1 MRVQELPRYL
11 HTTAPGVRIMGKV
24 ACSRTNRGQFFVS
37 FHGGTEMQEKDM
49 LIPTATDEYP
59 HDLTWELDD
68 GSSAVWCISEEEI
81 TAL

>member
-1 MRVQELPRYL
+1 
-11 HTTAPGVRIMGKV
+11 
-24 ACSRTNRGQFFVS
+24 
-37 FHGGTEMQEKDM
+37 MQEKDM